1 MNEFTKNMLKT
12 SLVLTIIAGGA
23 ALLVG
28 ATNALTAPVIEK
40 NNIEKEKKMLSEVYQ
55 SEADTFV
62 EWSKSTDEK
71 INKEEHDNG
80 TYLASIQGNL
90 KYVKKVWTAKKGE
103 TKVGYIARFYGKNG
117 YGDVDLLVG
126 ISLDGKLGRICII
139 SDTMS
144 YKNKLENSYI
154 NPYNDSNN
162 KEESLDKVKCG
173 ATFAAKLIQAGIKEA
188 KEVCMKTIQT
198 SFLATL
204 DFNTFSAQDTADE
217 RR

>member
-90 KYVKKVWTAKKGE
+90 KYVKKGLKSSSLRK
-103 TKVGYIARFYGKNG
+103 
-117 YGDVDLLVG
+117 L
-126 ISLDGKLGRICII
+126 ISL
-139 SDTMS
+139 SDRS
-144 YKNKLENSYI
+144 
-154 NPYNDSNN
+154 
-162 KEESLDKVKCG
+162 SLQL
-173 ATFAAKLIQAGIKEA
+173 FR
-188 KEVCMKTIQT
+188 
-198 SFLATL
+198 FH
-204 DFNTFSAQDTADE
+204 
-217 RR
+217 R